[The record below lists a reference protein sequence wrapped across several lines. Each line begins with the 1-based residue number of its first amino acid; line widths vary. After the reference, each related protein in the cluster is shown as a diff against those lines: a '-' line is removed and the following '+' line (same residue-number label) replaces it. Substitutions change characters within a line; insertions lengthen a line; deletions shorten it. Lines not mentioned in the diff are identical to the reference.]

1 MQTTNKYKRHEEIC
15 KKLNEVYVQ
24 KNRAYGDSFSETY
37 RKLGIISA
45 VTRMTDK
52 MNRIQNLSVNKNID
66 KGDESLIDSCLDLAN
81 YAIMTV
87 MELEK

>member
-15 KKLNEVYVQ
+15 KRLNEVYMQ

-37 RKLGIISA
+37 RKLGVISA

-87 MELEK
+87 MEIEK

>member
-1 MQTTNKYKRHEEIC
+1 MDKYNRHKKICDELNK
-15 KKLNEVYVQ
+15 VYIH
-24 KNRAYGDSFSETY
+24 KNQAYGDSFSETY
-37 RKLGIISA
+37 QKLGILSA

-52 MNRIQNLSVNKNID
+52 MNRLQNLAVNRD
-66 KGDESLIDSCLDLAN
+66 LDCGDESLIDTCLDLAN

>member
-15 KKLNEVYVQ
+15 KKLNEVYMQ